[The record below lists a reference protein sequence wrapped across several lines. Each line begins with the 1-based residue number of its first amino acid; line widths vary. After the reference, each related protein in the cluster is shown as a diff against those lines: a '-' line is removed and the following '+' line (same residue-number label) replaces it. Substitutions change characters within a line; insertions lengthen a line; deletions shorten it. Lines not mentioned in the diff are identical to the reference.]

1 MVCLVVLG
9 ISPEQWGIEDHDL
22 SRNATLRS
30 LLLQDQLCLKT
41 RVGWWIF
48 RAAAGSVEPMRT
60 VMDHDYATLQSQF
73 QKGPLPETIPVTE
86 CSRGCRLVLPKG
98 HRHIDE

>member
-1 MVCLVVLG
+1 
-9 ISPEQWGIEDHDL
+9 
-22 SRNATLRS
+22 
-30 LLLQDQLCLKT
+30 
-41 RVGWWIF
+41 
-48 RAAAGSVEPMRT
+48 MRT